1 MNLMKVLKYVGGSII
16 DRPLEIIDNQ
26 LKFYQERKNAAQAQQ
41 LKQEEAQF
49 IQNLQIENRKRNAEI
64 DDMIAV
70 REIERGS
77 KIAESIA
84 NYQKTM
90 AECSVSIGKSLGMM
104 NIELRERATALVED
118 KQKQYKAL
126 QDAAMDKAM
135 EQFEKIGNKLPEGSR
150 PRQIME
156 EAVGKQLNN
165 IIETFDRFMRTI
177 DDDFTKMM
185 DSVRQ
190 ITENTMSNAN
200 NYISPTFAR
209 SMTGQLQSSSN
220 MNMVKY

>member
-1 MNLMKVLKYVGGSII
+1 MSLLKLLKLVGGSII
-16 DRPLEIIDNQ
+16 DKPLEVIDNQ
-26 LKFYQERKNAAQAQQ
+26 LKFYQERKNAAHDQK
-41 LKQEEAQF
+41 LRQEEAQF
-49 IQNLQIENRKRNAEI
+49 QQDLEIQNRKLNAEI
-64 DDMIAV
+64 DDMIA
-70 REIERGS
+70 RQEIERGS

-90 AECSVSIGKSLGMM
+90 SECSVSIGRSLGMM

-126 QDAAMDKAM
+126 QDSAMEKAM
-135 EQFEKIGNKLPEGSR
+135 EQFEKIGNKFPEGSR

-165 IIETFDRFMRTI
+165 IIETSDRFMQTI
-177 DDDFTKMM
+177 DADFSKMM

-190 ITENTMSNAN
+190 ITENTMNNAN
-200 NYISPTFAR
+200 NYISPTFSKA
-209 SMTGQLQSSSN
+209 MTGQLQGN
-220 MNMVKY
+220 NDLKMLK

>member
-1 MNLMKVLKYVGGSII
+1 MSVLKILQLVGGSII
-16 DRPLEIIDNQ
+16 EAPINMVNRQLE
-26 LKFYQERKNAAQAQQ
+26 FYQGRKNKEQEQQ
-41 LKQEEAQF
+41 LRQEEARFQ
-49 IQNLQIENRKRNAEI
+49 QELELENRKRNAEI
-64 DDMIAV
+64 DDMIASK
-70 REIERGS
+70 EIERGS

-104 NIELRERATALVED
+104 NIELRERATALVEQ
-118 KQKQYKAL
+118 KQQQYKAL

-135 EQFEKIGNKLPEGSR
+135 EQFEKIGDKFPEGSR

-165 IIETFDRFMRTI
+165 IIETSDRFMRTI
-177 DDDFTKMM
+177 DEDFSKMM

-190 ITENTMSNAN
+190 ITEGTMSNAN
-200 NYISPTFAR
+200 QYISPTFAQAI
-209 SMTGQLQSSSN
+209 TGGGNKLL
-220 MNMVKY
+220 K